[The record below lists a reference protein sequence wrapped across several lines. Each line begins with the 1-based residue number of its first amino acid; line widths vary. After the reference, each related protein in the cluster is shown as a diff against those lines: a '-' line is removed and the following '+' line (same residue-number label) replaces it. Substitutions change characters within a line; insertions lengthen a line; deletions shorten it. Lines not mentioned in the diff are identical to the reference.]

1 MTSTQQNGGIEDR
14 LATDGLTSRSGMVQG
29 GKESLMAGTG
39 SLEARAV
46 PIPVVVPA
54 ELGMKFV
61 ARFPVL
67 GPRIQPSA
75 LDGDPPPISHPVI
88 TGDSRLNQRPRKT
101 LGFQT
106 PATKLQASV
115 ASIG

>member
-29 GKESLMAGTG
+29 GKENLMAGTG

-67 GPRIQPSA
+67 GPRIQPAA
-75 LDGDPPPISHPVI
+75 LAGASKVAIDQL
-88 TGDSRLNQRPRKT
+88 RLGRLLLRR
-101 LGFQT
+101 
-106 PATKLQASV
+106 
-115 ASIG
+115 IGIRG